1 LYFDDDGVAIT
12 IFRRPIF
19 KLRVG
24 GKWPHYCSGTT
35 GEETPFMRR
44 HYDFWSVLVIT
55 ITLMLFAVA
64 LVLKGF
70 THDILLETGVFL
82 ISVKLILMSYKN
94 SVLAVRTEEH
104 LQQIHALLRSMKD
117 ETRA

>member
-1 LYFDDDGVAIT
+1 MNYRLTD
-12 IFRRPIF
+12 
-19 KLRVG
+19 
-24 GKWPHYCSGTT
+24 
-35 GEETPFMRR
+35 EEMPSMHR
-44 HYDFWSVLVIT
+44 HYDFWSIFVIVL
-55 ITLMLFAVA
+55 TLILFAVA
-64 LVLKGF
+64 LLIKGF